1 MWLPS
6 IGSRA
11 WWKTIHNLPFVYFWR
26 HNFKF
31 QIYVAAKE
39 RPHHENLGLMPSAR
53 PSKQRVT
60 SGNRLEGQGYH
71 LRPVMHTWL
80 ALQARRVSIT
90 SHM

>member
-11 WWKTIHNLPFVYFWR
+11 WWKTIHNLPSVYFWR
-26 HNFKF
+26 HKFKF
-31 QIYVAAKE
+31 QISAAAKE
-39 RPHHENLGLMPSAR
+39 RPHHENLGLRPSAR

-60 SGNRLEGQGYH
+60 SGNRLKGQGYH
-71 LRPVMHTWL
+71 LGPVMHTWL

-90 SHM
+90 SHR